1 MKRLL
6 PDGVA
11 RLLAARRDIARLLP
25 RAGAAL
31 VVASAVVNVLLGLL
45 PVLFVVAGALVL
57 GRVPAA
63 VEGGTGSGAFDAL
76 IRAFVLAAA
85 AFVGQQ
91 ILAPAQQALGESV
104 ARRIDGRVLDE
115 LMDAATSTPGIAA
128 LEDARVIEDLR
139 AAARELESGVQSPG
153 QAGAGLLAL
162 GARQIQ
168 LLGYAAVVGFAF
180 SWLAAAGLLTAVLLF
195 RHGHVGGLRKYAGAR
210 FDLGSKEM
218 ENDYLRNLAT
228 SADAAKEIRVF
239 GLMRWLQDRLHTS
252 YTAWLKPLW
261 KIRRAIY
268 LGPFLWY
275 TLWMVLVSGAAL
287 AAIGTGAAD
296 GDAGQ
301 TLTVFAM
308 VLQAAL
314 GALRLAEFYP
324 ESDLQTAIGMHAYEA
339 VRRFTDHLDAASG
352 PGMVQATGEARGDE
366 VPEPAGVIHFDHV
379 TFRYPGEERA
389 VFEELD
395 LEIPVGSC
403 TALVGLNGAGKT
415 TLVKLLTRLY
425 EPSGGVIRL
434 DGVDIASYPLE
445 AWRAK
450 TAVIF
455 QDFARFEVS
464 AADNVAFGAVHSADD
479 TEGVRRA
486 IEAVGL
492 TGALDALPRGTAT
505 PLARHLEGGTELSGG
520 QWQRLAL
527 ARALFALE
535 HGSSVLV
542 MDEPT
547 ASLDVRA
554 EAGFFEEFASLTRGA
569 TTMLISHRFSTV
581 RRADVIVV
589 LDGGRVIERGSHEE
603 LLDRDGRYAE
613 LFRLQADRFTDDD
626 DGAGQGVPAEV
637 LS

>member
-1 MKRLL
+1 MKWLL

-31 VVASAVVNVLLGLL
+31 VAASAVVNVLLGLL
-45 PVLFVVAGALVL
+45 PVLFVVASAVVL

-168 LLGYAAVVGFAF
+168 LLGYVAVVGFAF

-218 ENDYLRNLAT
+218 ENDYLRTLAT

-252 YTAWLKPLW
+252 YTDWLKPLW

-296 GDAGQ
+296 GDTGQ
-301 TLTVFAM
+301 TLTVFAL

-339 VRRFTDHLDAASG
+339 VRRFTDHLDATTTAEPAG
-352 PGMVQATGEARGDE
+352 NARGAE

-379 TFRYPGEERA
+379 TFRYPGEDRA
-389 VFEELD
+389 VFEDLD

-403 TALVGLNGAGKT
+403 TAVVGLNGAGKT

-425 EPSGGVIRL
+425 EPSAGVIRL

-464 AADNVAFGAVHSADD
+464 AADNVAFGAVHRADD

-505 PLARHLEGGTELSGG
+505 PLARHLEGGAELSGG

-527 ARALFALE
+527 ARALFALD

-554 EAGFFEEFASLTRGA
+554 EAGFFEEFTSLTRGA

-589 LDGGRVIERGSHEE
+589 LDGGRVIERGSHEQ
-603 LLDRDGRYAE
+603 LLDRGGRYAE

-626 DGAGQGVPAEV
+626 DGAGHGVPAEV

>member
-1 MKRLL
+1 MKWLL

-31 VVASAVVNVLLGLL
+31 VAASAVVNVLLGLL

-63 VEGGTGSGAFDAL
+63 VEGGTGSPAFDAL

-85 AFVGQQ
+85 SFVGQQ

-115 LMDAATSTPGIAA
+115 LMDAAMSQPGIAA
-128 LEDARVIEDLR
+128 LEDARVVEDLR

-168 LLGYAAVVGFAF
+168 LLGYVAVVGFAF

-210 FDLGSKEM
+210 FDLGSQEM
-218 ENDYLRNLAT
+218 GNDYLRNLAT
-228 SADAAKEIRVF
+228 SAEAAKEIRVF
-239 GLMRWLQDRLHTS
+239 GLMRWLQDRLHSS
-252 YTAWLKPLW
+252 YTAWLEPLW

-296 GDAGQ
+296 GNAGQ

-339 VRRFTDHLDAASG
+339 VRRFTDHLDATPAD
-352 PGMVQATGEARGDE
+352 AAGEMRGDE

-379 TFRYPGEERA
+379 TFRYPGEDRA
-389 VFEELD
+389 VFEDLD

-425 EPSGGVIRL
+425 EPSAGVIRL

-455 QDFARFEVS
+455 QDFARYEVS
-464 AADNVAFGAVHSADD
+464 AADNVAFGAVHRADD

-505 PLARHLEGGTELSGG
+505 PLARHLEGGAELSGG

-554 EAGFFEEFASLTRGA
+554 EAGFFEEFTSLTRGA

-589 LDGGRVIERGSHEE
+589 LDGGRVIERGSHEQ
-603 LLDRDGRYAE
+603 LLERDGRYAE

-626 DGAGQGVPAEV
+626 DGAGHGVPAEV